1 MKYSRKQ
8 IDKAGDILIS
18 SKDIEK
24 VECATTMINDWRSH
38 HLLVLDI
45 LKSAI
50 TEILSHH
57 KIIPLFSSNRLKRM
71 TSIIYKL
78 DLNPE
83 MHLGGMHD
91 IGGLRFVLTDMDILN
106 KTFDILKK
114 NIPNDF
120 SIHKIYNYIEIPK
133 ESGYRSIHLVYKYQ
147 SENNIYNGLKVEL
160 QIRTK
165 LQHNWA
171 TAVET
176 GGLATKTPLK
186 SSQGDNKWLLFFK
199 VVSSLFAIKEKM
211 PVLKE
216 FEKYSME
223 RLMTFCYKHDEQYK
237 FTDTLKALR
246 LTLKHVEDTKYD
258 KELYLIVIRF
268 DKGIVNIKGFDA
280 TQTEDAT
287 NEYAQE
293 EQSAVE
299 SKKAVVLVS
308 VDNIKNLREA
318 YPSYFLDTSEF
329 IYVLERIREN
339 CVKRGYIQNN
349 EIDITNDNCTNN

>member
-1 MKYSRKQ
+1 MNEYLS
-8 IDKAGDILIS
+8 LI
-18 SKDIEK
+18 
-24 VECATTMINDWRSH
+24 
-38 HLLVLDI
+38 
-45 LKSAI
+45 
-50 TEILSHH
+50 
-57 KIIPLFSSNRLKRM
+57 
-71 TSIIYKL
+71 
-78 DLNPE
+78 
-83 MHLGGMHD
+83 
-91 IGGLRFVLTDMDILN
+91 
-106 KTFDILKK
+106 
-114 NIPNDF
+114 
-120 SIHKIYNYIEIPK
+120 NYILPEGMLDWFNLK
-133 ESGYRSIHLVYKYQ
+133 DVRTTSANGQTTIHIYLD
-147 SENNIYNGLKVEL
+147 ENE
-160 QIRTK
+160 
-165 LQHNWA
+165 
-171 TAVET
+171 
-176 GGLATKTPLK
+176 KT
-186 SSQGDNKWLLFFK
+186 
-199 VVSSLFAIKEKM
+199 

-258 KELYLIVIRF
+258 KELYLIVIIF

-329 IYVLERIREN
+329 IDVLEKN
-339 CVKRGYIQNN
+339 KRKL
-349 EIDITNDNCTNN
+349 C

>member
-8 IDKAGDILIS
+8 IDKAGDILVS
-18 SKDIEK
+18 SKDRTK
-24 VECATTMINDWRSH
+24 VECATNRINDWRSH
-38 HLLVLDI
+38 HLFVLDI

-50 TEILSHH
+50 TDILSRYG
-57 KIIPLFSSNRLKRM
+57 IVPLFSSNRLKRM

-106 KTFDILKK
+106 RTFDILKM
-114 NIPNDF
+114 NIPDNF
-120 SIHKIYNYIEIPK
+120 SIHKIYNYIEAPK

-147 SENNIYNGLKVEL
+147 SDDNIYNGLKVEL

-176 GGLATKTPLK
+176 GGLATKTSLK
-186 SSQGDNKWLLFFK
+186 SSQGDSKWLLFFK

-211 PVLKE
+211 PILKE

-268 DKGIVNIKGFDA
+268 DKGVVNIKGFDA
-280 TQTEDAT
+280 TQTEYAT

-293 EQSAVE
+293 ELSAME

-329 IYVLERIREN
+329 IDVLERIRVN
-339 CVKRGYIQNN
+339 CLIRGYIQDN
-349 EIDITNDNCTNN
+349 EIDTTNDNSTKN

>member
-24 VECATTMINDWRSH
+24 IECATTMINDWRSH
-38 HLLVLDI
+38 HLFVLDI

-50 TEILSHH
+50 ADILLHCEIT
-57 KIIPLFSSNRLKRM
+57 PLFSSNRLKRM
-71 TSIIYKL
+71 NSIIYKL

-114 NIPNDF
+114 KIPNNF
-120 SIHKIYNYIEIPK
+120 SIHKIYNYIEVPK

-147 SENNIYNGLKVEL
+147 SEDNIYNGLKVEL

-186 SSQGDNKWLLFFK
+186 SSQGDSKWLLFFK

-223 RLMTFCYKHDEQYK
+223 RLMTFCYQHDEQYK

-268 DKGIVNIKGFDA
+268 DMGIVNIKGFDT
-280 TQTEDAT
+280 TQVEDAT
-287 NEYAQE
+287 KEYAQE
-293 EQSAVE
+293 EQSAIE

-329 IYVLERIREN
+329 ISVLERIREN
-339 CVKRGYIQNN
+339 CVIRGYIQNN
-349 EIDITNDNCTNN
+349 EIDRTNDNCTKN